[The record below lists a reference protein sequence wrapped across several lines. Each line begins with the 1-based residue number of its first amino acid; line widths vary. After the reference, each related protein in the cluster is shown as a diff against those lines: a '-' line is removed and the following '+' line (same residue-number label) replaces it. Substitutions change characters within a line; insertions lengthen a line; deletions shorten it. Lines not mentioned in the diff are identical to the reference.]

1 LWFVLSRGLT
11 IVAPFAARLL
21 NPVQTFVM
29 WFNIR
34 TDRGRFGREP
44 GPAGRDCHGLHG
56 L

>member
-1 LWFVLSRGLT
+1 VRA
-11 IVAPFAARLL
+11 VARLDDCCPFAARLL

-29 WFNIR
+29 RFKIR